1 MQIFLSYASEDK
13 AVAEPIAFS
22 LRSRG
27 HKVFLD
33 RDDLP
38 AGGEYDR
45 RIEQA
50 VEQAGLVIFL
60 LTPASVA
67 KGRFTLTEL
76 EFARR
81 KWRKAD
87 GHVLPVMVAPTPIA
101 DVPGFLKSV
110 TILEPKGNVAAEV
123 ASAVASM
130 TGDRDRRTYYV
141 LGGLCLLSGLLTD
154 PLQSALQPIVGTA
167 TIHNEISVDRWL
179 SGLAFGIALLAGF
192 AFLVRFRAS
201 MLLIPAVVLISFFL
215 AMETWSYAAPIFDRN
230 GGATVVDTADLRTRC
245 AELASSTVPA
255 TDPLLKQACD
265 ALEASDAQG
274 STLSRLQSLPNVAIV
289 YGLAGIV
296 GAVLTYLGTMLALGR
311 SIAAGGALVLSA
323 VGGIAAAVV
332 GMILA
337 QADSPLRRCSSRPG
351 SLWSAWRSAG
361 SRGESSTSRCD
372 GPRQQTTDAPDILL
386 SGERAVI
393 SRLSPLSPFPP

>member
-13 AVAEPIAFS
+13 AIAEPIAFS

-50 VEQAGLVIFL
+50 VEQAGLFIFL
-60 LTPASVA
+60 ISPTSVA
-67 KGRFTLTEL
+67 KGRFTMTEL

-123 ASAVASM
+123 ASAVGSL

-167 TIHNEISVDRWL
+167 TIHNEISIDRLL

-192 AFLVRFRAS
+192 AFLMRFRS
-201 MLLIPAVVLISFFL
+201 GMLLIPAVVLVSFFL
-215 AMETWSYAAPIFDRN
+215 AMESWSYAAPIFDRN
-230 GGATVVDTADLRTRC
+230 NGAMVVDTADLRTRC
-245 AELASSTVPA
+245 AELASSTLPA

-265 ALEASDAQG
+265 ALEASDEQG
-274 STLSRLQSLPNVAIV
+274 STLSRLRSLPNVAIV
-289 YGLAGIV
+289 YGVAGIV

-311 SIAAGGALVLSA
+311 RAAAGGALVLAA
-323 VGGIAAAVV
+323 VGGLAAAIV

-337 QADSPLRRCSSRPG
+337 QADSP
-351 SLWSAWRSAG
+351 
-361 SRGESSTSRCD
+361 SST
-372 GPRQQTTDAPDILL
+372 LL
-386 SGERAVI
+386 FATWQ
-393 SRLSPLSPFPP
+393 PLVGMALGRFAR